1 MIRSLSGCIVGAT
14 LAFATVAPGLAV
26 SPETT
31 VFRDAAAFALQC
43 NASVGTIEQVV
54 VTGISPEHNGVQSVR
69 GTYRQ
74 KLGSLSVLHMHSADS
89 LGGVFEGDY
98 DIAARKFRALQFKI
112 SVRTGYVEPTCL
124 R

>member
-1 MIRSLSGCIVGAT
+1 MVRSLCGCIVGAT
-14 LAFATVAPGLAV
+14 LALAMV
-26 SPETT
+26 VPARAVPPESDAL
-31 VFRDAAAFALQC
+31 RDAAAFALQC
-43 NASVGTIEQVV
+43 NASMGTIEQVT
-54 VTGISPEHNGVQSVR
+54 VTGISPAHNGVQSVR

-74 KLGSLSVLHMHSADS
+74 KLGSLSVLHLHSADS

>member
-1 MIRSLSGCIVGAT
+1 MLRTLLGCIVVTAMS
-14 LAFATVAPGLAV
+14 AVPARAAPPDANKL
-26 SPETT
+26 
-31 VFRDAAAFALQC
+31 RDAVAFSLQC
-43 NASVGTIEQVV
+43 NASLGTIEQVV
-54 VTGISPEHNGVQSVR
+54 VTGISGERNGLQSVR

-98 DIAARKFRALQFKI
+98 DLAAGKFRAIQFKI
-112 SVRTGYVEPTCL
+112 SVRTGYVGPTCL